1 MKMKSRKFPPTS
13 LHHNLINRRREPRFR
28 LPCPRAE
35 APRLPTSFMLP
46 QKKRLS
52 QEFGRRR
59 IASAPTREKAAVDEE
74 TGEAVAGADV
84 AASACRN
91 PSLPGQLRSRQAPII
106 RSKRIIPNEQIVLS
120 EASVPVEASALS
132 EATALN
138 TVRRRATNRSCCPES
153 RFQNISAWRRLS
165 RARDRGRPRRIL
177 THRLRLPPLFPR
189 MSRYSRSRKRS
200 SHRRL
205 ANLLTVQFETKQGEQ
220 PRTLKSDLPSG
231 IANKSVCTK

>member
-35 APRLPTSFMLP
+35 APRLSTSFMLP

-74 TGEAVAGADV
+74 TGEAVAVADV
-84 AASACRN
+84 AASACQN

-106 RSKRIIPNEQIVLS
+106 RSKRIIPNEQI
-120 EASVPVEASALS
+120 VPVEASALS

-220 PRTLKSDLPSG
+220 PRTLKSDPPSG